1 MKPTNTVAKLFS
13 SVSTLAV
20 VTSVFVGGAVQA
32 QTAGQVLVWGY
43 DGGGGSERLIDVP
56 TAANF
61 GVSAIAGGYMQCIAL
76 KNSSVM
82 AWGGQNAS
90 GENNIPTNA
99 LSDVTAIAGGVY
111 CTMALKQ
118 NGSVLAWGWNGGG
131 QCFGTDSSG
140 NPINNISNG
149 IGKQYVQIMGQVLT
163 GVNAIASFGWH
174 NIALKDGL
182 VLAWGSNGNSQ
193 CNVPIEAK
201 SGVTAIACGS
211 FHSIAIK
218 NGAVLAWGKNS
229 FGQCNVP
236 ISAQTGVTAIAGGDQ
251 HTAALKNGAVLA
263 WGAGTTNTH
272 DDPEYGQSMVPAAA
286 NSGVTAI
293 ACGGNHTVALKD
305 GKVLAW
311 GRNTQGECSGTDS
324 NGAAITSQVS
334 SGNFVQ
340 LRGVEIAGI
349 TAIAASFINTLA
361 LKGPPATITG
371 VLPISGPSSGNTNI
385 TITGTNFEAPATVT
399 IGGASATNVVVISD
413 TQITATT
420 PAGFPGPA
428 VVAVNLG
435 SSTAFYYRPS
445 CGSDVDNNGV
455 VDTGDLSIVLLDFG
469 SCSES
474 AAVAPQQEPLILQ
487 APEPAKSVPNKK

>member
-20 VTSVFVGGAVQA
+20 VASVFVGGAVQA

-43 DGGGGSERLIDVP
+43 DGNAGGYQRLVDVP
-56 TAANF
+56 ASANF
-61 GVSAIAGGYMQCIAL
+61 GVSAIAGGYMHCLAL
-76 KNSSVM
+76 KNSSVL

-90 GENNIPTNA
+90 GENNIPANA
-99 LSDVTAIAGGVY
+99 LSGVTAISGGCY
-111 CTMALKQ
+111 FTTAIKE
-118 NGSVLAWGWNGGG
+118 GTVLAWGYNCNG
-131 QCFGTDSSG
+131 QCRGTDISG
-140 NPINNISNG
+140 SAIKNDCTA
-149 IGKQYVQIMGQVLT
+149 IGQPVQIMGEVLT
-163 GVNAIASFGWH
+163 SVSAIASGGWH
-174 NIALKDGL
+174 NIALKDGV
-182 VLAWGSNGNSQ
+182 VLAWGSNGASQ
-193 CNVPIEAK
+193 CNVPIEAR

-218 NGAVLAWGKNS
+218 NGAVLAWGSNNYGK
-229 FGQCNVP
+229 CNVP
-236 ISAQTGVTAIAGGDQ
+236 IEANSGVTAIAGGDN

-263 WGAGTTNTH
+263 WGAGTTNAYG
-272 DDPEYGQSMVPAAA
+272 DPDYGQSMVPAAA

-311 GRNTQGECSGTDS
+311 GKNDNGECGGTNI
-324 NGAAITSQVS
+324 NGALITSHIS
-334 SGNFVQ
+334 SGIYVQ

-361 LKGPPATITG
+361 LKGPPETITG

-428 VVAVNLG
+428 VVTVNLG

-455 VDTGDLSIVLLDFG
+455 VDTGDISIVLLDFG

-487 APEPAKSVPNKK
+487 APEPARAVSNKK

>member
-1 MKPTNTVAKLFS
+1 MKPINTVAKLFS

-20 VTSVFVGGAVQA
+20 VASVFVGGAVQA

-149 IGKQYVQIMGQVLT
+149 TGKQYVQIMGQFLT

-174 NIALKDGL
+174 NIALKGGV
-182 VLAWGSNGNSQ
+182 VLAWGSNGASQ
-193 CNVPIEAK
+193 CIVPMEAK

-218 NGAVLAWGKNS
+218 NGAVLTWGSNNYGK
-229 FGQCNVP
+229 CNVP
-236 ISAQTGVTAIAGGDQ
+236 IEANSGVTAIAGGDN
-251 HTAALKNGAVLA
+251 HTAALKNGGVLA
-263 WGAGTTNTH
+263 WGAGTTTAYG
-272 DDPEYGQSMVPAAA
+272 DPDYGQSMVPAAA

-311 GRNTQGECSGTDS
+311 GKNDNGECGGTNI
-324 NGAAITSQVS
+324 NGASITSHIS
-334 SGNFVQ
+334 SGIYVQ
-340 LRGVEIAGI
+340 LRGLEIAGI

-371 VLPISGPSSGNTNI
+371 VLPISGPSIGGTNI

-399 IGGASATNVVVISD
+399 IGGSPATNVVVVSD

-428 VVAVNLG
+428 VVTVNLG

-455 VDTGDLSIVLLDFG
+455 VDSADLGIVLGDFG
-469 SCSES
+469 NCYES
-474 AAVAPQQEPLILQ
+474 AADAPQEPMIF
-487 APEPAKSVPNKK
+487 AMPEAAKPVAVKK